1 MIKDLKLA
9 FRLLKYGLQ
18 GKSMLM
24 LFGIFM
30 VLGIT
35 MECMA
40 TNVMDNMGAIYMV
53 LCPTYITQM
62 IITGTIS
69 LYIGSSPYKKRLQ
82 TSIPTEVAYLLS
94 LLCFGLFITIRFCRL
109 YFGKTELTDEL
120 LKHSLY
126 GIIMVALLVFILQIY
141 GSIAYKS
148 YILSLIVFL
157 PMFVFLF
164 VGQGWI
170 QGKIEN
176 LPALDAFLGTGPVVI
191 TVTAVLIITL
201 GAVAAYAITCAMY
214 KRDIDPKIY
223 KRILARA

>member
-30 VLGIT
+30 ALGIM
-35 MECMA
+35 MESVA
-40 TNVMDNMGAIYMV
+40 TGVMDNMGGIYMV

-69 LYIGSSPYKKRLQ
+69 LYIGSSPYKRRLQ

-94 LLCFGLFITIRFCRL
+94 LLCFGLFSTIRLCRL
-109 YFGKTELTDEL
+109 YLGTPDLTDEL

-126 GIIMVALLVFILQIY
+126 GIIMVASLVFILQIY
-141 GSIAYKS
+141 GAIAYKS
-148 YILSLIVFL
+148 YILSLVIFL

-164 VGQGWI
+164 VGQGWL
-170 QGKIEN
+170 QGKIELIPPIN
-176 LPALDAFLGTGPVVI
+176 AFLGTGPVVI
-191 TVTAVLIITL
+191 MVVAVLIITL

>member
-30 VLGIT
+30 VLGIM

-109 YFGKTELTDEL
+109 YFGKAELTDEL

>member
-30 VLGIT
+30 ALGIM

-109 YFGKTELTDEL
+109 YFGKAELTDEL

-176 LPALDAFLGTGPVVI
+176 LPALDAFLELGPVVI

>member
-30 VLGIT
+30 VLGIM

-109 YFGKTELTDEL
+109 YFGKAELTDEL

-126 GIIMVALLVFILQIY
+126 GIIMVAVLVFMLQIY

-157 PMFVFLF
+157 PMFVFVF

-170 QGKIEN
+170 QGEIEN

>member
-1 MIKDLKLA
+1 
-9 FRLLKYGLQ
+9 
-18 GKSMLM
+18 
-24 LFGIFM
+24 
-30 VLGIT
+30 
-35 MECMA
+35 
-40 TNVMDNMGAIYMV
+40 
-53 LCPTYITQM
+53 
-62 IITGTIS
+62 
-69 LYIGSSPYKKRLQ
+69 
-82 TSIPTEVAYLLS
+82 
-94 LLCFGLFITIRFCRL
+94 
-109 YFGKTELTDEL
+109 
-120 LKHSLY
+120 
-126 GIIMVALLVFILQIY
+126 MVALLVFILQIY